1 MKAVYIERHGGPEEL
16 RYGDLPE
23 PVAGAGEVVVDIHA
37 ASVNGA
43 DWKVRAGQS
52 YRKGQFPHVLGR
64 DFSGVVSGVGRIPLG
79 KVTAGVWPFLAA
91 QTIVLFLL
99 VLFPDLVIVPARWL
113 H

>member
-16 RYGDLPE
+16 KWGDLPD

-52 YRKGQFPHVLGR
+52 YRK
-64 DFSGVVSGVGRIPLG
+64 
-79 KVTAGVWPFLAA
+79 T
-91 QTIVLFLL
+91 
-99 VLFPDLVIVPARWL
+99 VPARARA
-113 H
+113 